1 MEAPS
6 EGDLLHVPIGEGS
19 AAQKRSCWGQSLPGP
34 EAAPYWRFHRDSG
47 LVTPPGEASP
57 LVCFRLPRGRLLGLV
72 AMQIPGSSPHQ
83 RSGRSALVSEH
94 PVGLDVLDPRPP
106 LQQGF
111 PRAPAQTRPEKR
123 LKLHSVRT
131 TNPQSSPL
139 GRALPPTRWP
149 GSFPSTI
156 QPRLYWLK
164 CGHCPASVI
173 HAPLPSPVA
182 SVLAVDTLERGLSGE
197 HATQSLADFLTSD

>member
-1 MEAPS
+1 MVLDLEAPS

-83 RSGRSALVSEH
+83 RSGRS
-94 PVGLDVLDPRPP
+94 VL
-106 LQQGF
+106 
-111 PRAPAQTRPEKR
+111 RAR
-123 LKLHSVRT
+123 
-131 TNPQSSPL
+131 
-139 GRALPPTRWP
+139 RASRHW
-149 GSFPSTI
+149 
-156 QPRLYWLK
+156 
-164 CGHCPASVI
+164 ASI
-173 HAPLPSPVA
+173 RA
-182 SVLAVDTLERGLSGE
+182 R
-197 HATQSLADFLTSD
+197 